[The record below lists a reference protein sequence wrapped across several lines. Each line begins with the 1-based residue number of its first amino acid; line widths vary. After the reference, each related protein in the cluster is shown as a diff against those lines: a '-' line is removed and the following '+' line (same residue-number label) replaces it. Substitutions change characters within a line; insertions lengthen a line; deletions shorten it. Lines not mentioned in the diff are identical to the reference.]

1 LEIFDGAVNE
11 NDDVVGFS
19 NAGDI
24 RTEDWDEP
32 SEYVRFIR
40 YLQYGKKEDRFFF
53 NMSQHSS
60 TSIGHGTLM
69 RRYANNI
76 DPDSSRVSGELD
88 MYNDYAGF
96 EFVTNSII
104 DWDLF
109 GGIAFVKPLSF
120 FSDNAMARSLSI
132 GFTYIADRHAPV
144 QLQLVQEETGEYIHP
159 FVIAT
164 EHARPRVRSEAFLH
178 AMGIDAEIKVLKT
191 ESVDIKPFID
201 YSWMMPDSPG
211 GGIEEPEG
219 GGGLTLGVLG
229 RFNFGEE
236 TVHALRTIAEFRSF
250 SANYLP
256 GYFDIFYEVQKFMA
270 NQRYTHYANQT
281 DCTDPGVPVV
291 DKKCLPPTKFYD
303 VFIDRKGDDRHLG
316 FYLEFNYSM
325 VGYMTLTLALE
336 GSDAEEGSHFMA
348 HLEVPAISWL
358 QFFFSFHQRAMQDL
372 GDLFSTDA
380 NDKILFAAARLRLL
394 PFLFVNLRYQHTFQI
409 LSGWADLDIPD
420 RQYRYYEPAHNYLV
434 DVELGWE
441 F

>member
-1 LEIFDGAVNE
+1 
-11 NDDVVGFS
+11 
-19 NAGDI
+19 
-24 RTEDWDEP
+24 
-32 SEYVRFIR
+32 
-40 YLQYGKKEDRFFF
+40 
-53 NMSQHSS
+53 
-60 TSIGHGTLM
+60 
-69 RRYANNI
+69 
-76 DPDSSRVSGELD
+76 
-88 MYNDYAGF
+88 
-96 EFVTNSII
+96 
-104 DWDLF
+104 
-109 GGIAFVKPLSF
+109 
-120 FSDNAMARSLSI
+120 
-132 GFTYIADRHAPV
+132 
-144 QLQLVQEETGEYIHP
+144 
-159 FVIAT
+159 
-164 EHARPRVRSEAFLH
+164 
-178 AMGIDAEIKVLKT
+178 MGIDAEIKALKT
-191 ESVDIKPFID
+191 ESVHIKPFVD

-211 GGIEEPEG
+211 GGVEEPEG

-281 DCTDPGVPVV
+281 DCTDPGIAVV